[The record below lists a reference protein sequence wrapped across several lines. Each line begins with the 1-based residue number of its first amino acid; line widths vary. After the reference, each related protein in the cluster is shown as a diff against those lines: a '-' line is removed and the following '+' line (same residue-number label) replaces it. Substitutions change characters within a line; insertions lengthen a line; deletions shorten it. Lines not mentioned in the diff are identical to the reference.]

1 MEDARLVHAALGYQ
15 VMEMGMEINPV
26 PKGLDGGDD
35 PGRKRAPGHNLE
47 VTAQGPEGAATEIA
61 EETAIELEEDPQPL
75 GDGEDDLAMRHIQ
88 EKRLPHP
95 FPPFL
100 DPLGMTRW
108 AESPGPAREH
118 NEPLLGAV
126 GTSDAG
132 EPAAGIAAVKILLDN
147 LLDDRSEKPILP
159 LETTLILRQEP
170 VEMMEKHP
178 VENGPLRMPRTI
190 DVASPSGPVQIVA
203 GFNRNRWPL

>member
-1 MEDARLVHAALGYQ
+1 MENARLVHAALGHQ
-15 VMEMGMEINPV
+15 KMEVHTKIDPV

-47 VTAQGPEGAATEIA
+47 ATAQGPERAAAEIA

-88 EKRLPHP
+88 DKRFPHP

-100 DPLGMTRW
+100 NPLGMARW
-108 AESPGPAREH
+108 AESPGAAREH

-126 GTSDAG
+126 RTPDAG
-132 EPAAGIAAVKILLDN
+132 EPAAGIAAVKIFFDY
-147 LLDDRSEKPILP
+147 LLDDRPEKTILP

-170 VEMMEKHP
+170 VEMMEEYP
-178 VENGPLRMPRTI
+178 VK
-190 DVASPSGPVQIVA
+190 D
-203 GFNRNRWPL
+203 

>member
-1 MEDARLVHAALGYQ
+1 MKID
-15 VMEMGMEINPV
+15 PV

-47 VTAQGPEGAATEIA
+47 VTAQGPEGAAAEIA

-100 DPLGMTRW
+100 NPLGMARW

-132 EPAAGIAAVKILLDN
+132 EPAFRIEGSLNTFESVDHRDQRSNISARQAV
-147 LLDDRSEKPILP
+147 S
-159 LETTLILRQEP
+159 LI
-170 VEMMEKHP
+170 
-178 VENGPLRMPRTI
+178 
-190 DVASPSGPVQIVA
+190 
-203 GFNRNRWPL
+203 